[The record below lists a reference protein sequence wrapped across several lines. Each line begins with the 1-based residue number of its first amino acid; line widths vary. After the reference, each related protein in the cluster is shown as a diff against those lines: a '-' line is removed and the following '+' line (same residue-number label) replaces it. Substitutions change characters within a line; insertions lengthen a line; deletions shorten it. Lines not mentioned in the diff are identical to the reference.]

1 MLVDRSE
8 LPPGVLRERSIFDG
22 APGFDHQRVVVVQ
35 VVHREE
41 PRPESLAALEEVLQV
56 GSAERSTRRAGASR
70 VERSVRIRVRG
81 ARHLHPPR
89 RRERRALPRV
99 ARGEDAVEHVH
110 PGEDRQEQIRRRPHS
125 HQVPRPVGGEELGRE
140 LRDVLALRPTVAH
153 GEAML
158 PQVRNRWMVGARLP
172 AHALTNPLPIKLEER
187 LTALEPGYQR
197 LIVGFEILCIEI
209 ESSRIVDVMR
219 NSAQI
224 DTAETAHLLL
234 EGGPTPAVA
243 C

>member
-1 MLVDRSE
+1 MQEHRRTRTE
-8 LPPGVLRERSIFDG
+8 CVLLG
-22 APGFDHQRVVVVQ
+22 AAPN
-35 VVHREE
+35 
-41 PRPESLAALEEVLQV
+41 A
-56 GSAERSTRRAGASR
+56 AGAF
-70 VERSVRIRVRG
+70 
-81 ARHLHPPR
+81 
-89 RRERRALPRV
+89 REKQNRWFTAHDRTAISNYF
-99 ARGEDAVEHVH
+99 DA
-110 PGEDRQEQIRRRPHS
+110 EQPI
-125 HQVPRPVGGEELGRE
+125 
-140 LRDVLALRPTVAH
+140 ATVAH

-172 AHALTNPLPIKLEER
+172 AYALTNPLPLKLEER